1 MREVTNMNIEDFIIE
16 IDPQYHGFVLSI
28 NEYLI
33 DKGCKLKISTA
44 KNGYLVSY
52 QYGKKKYVLMNF
64 VLRKG
69 VLVARI
75 YGNNAVNYIDILES
89 LPESMKKNI
98 HKAAKC
104 KRFEDPP
111 KCTPKCGGYVFN
123 FEGSELQKCRY
134 FCFMFEVNNETG
146 PYIRTLI
153 EKELEQ
159 REAI

>member
-1 MREVTNMNIEDFIIE
+1 MNIEDFIIE
-16 IDPQYHGFVLSI
+16 IKPQYHGFVLSLDECLI
-28 NEYLI
+28 N
-33 DKGCKLKISTA
+33 KGCKLKISTA

-64 VLRKG
+64 VFRKEK
-69 VLVARI
+69 LVARI
-75 YGNNAVNYIDILES
+75 YGNNAVKYIDFLES
-89 LPESMKKNI
+89 LPESMKKSI
-98 HKAAKC
+98 HNAGRC

-134 FCFMFEVNNETG
+134 YCFMFEVNDETI
-146 PYIRTLI
+146 PFIRTFI

-159 REAI
+159 RETA